1 MIAQPGGFGAIVRRH
16 CYRGGKSATDT
27 LYCGENCPTLFKEL
41 CMSDNQ
47 ADLIVHARWIAPVAQ
62 DKEPSAEVLE
72 NHALVVRDGQI
83 VDLLPSALAN
93 EKWQAETV
101 QRLDSHLLIPGL
113 INAHTHAAMNLL
125 RGIADDLPLMT
136 WLEKHIW
143 PAEGQFVSEQ
153 FVFDGTRLAAAEM
166 IRSGTTCFAD
176 QYFFPASAARATVE
190 AGLRASLFCPI
201 LDFPTPMGAG
211 PEDYLRL
218 ATDAM
223 DEWRHDPRIQIG
235 FGPHAP
241 YTVSDGPLQ
250 KVLTLAEE
258 LDVPMMMHVH
268 ETAGEI
274 QMAAGNTGERP
285 LTRLK
290 NLGLLS
296 PRLLAVHMTQLTE
309 DEIALVAQTG
319 TQVVHCPESNLK
331 LASGFAPVEKL
342 RKAGVNV
349 ALGTDGA
356 ASNNDLDMI
365 GEARTAAFLGKGVS
379 LQADA
384 LPASEILQMA
394 TLNGARALGRD
405 DQLGSLEIGKQADMV
420 AVDMNRLET
429 QPVYDPVAQLIY
441 AASRDQVTHTW
452 VGGRCLME
460 NRKLTTLN
468 EAVILK
474 NAQQWQEKIA
484 GADRD

>member
-1 MIAQPGGFGAIVRRH
+1 
-16 CYRGGKSATDT
+16 
-27 LYCGENCPTLFKEL
+27 
-41 CMSDNQ
+41 
-47 ADLIVHARWIAPVAQ
+47 
-62 DKEPSAEVLE
+62 
-72 NHALVVRDGQI
+72 
-83 VDLLPSALAN
+83 
-93 EKWQAETV
+93 
-101 QRLDSHLLIPGL
+101 
-113 INAHTHAAMNLL
+113 
-125 RGIADDLPLMT
+125 
-136 WLEKHIW
+136 
-143 PAEGQFVSEQ
+143 
-153 FVFDGTRLAAAEM
+153 
-166 IRSGTTCFAD
+166 
-176 QYFFPASAARATVE
+176 
-190 AGLRASLFCPI
+190 
-201 LDFPTPMGAG
+201 
-211 PEDYLRL
+211 
-218 ATDAM
+218 
-223 DEWRHDPRIQIG
+223 
-235 FGPHAP
+235 
-241 YTVSDGPLQ
+241 
-250 KVLTLAEE
+250 
-258 LDVPMMMHVH
+258 MMHVH

-274 QMAAGNTGERP
+274 QMAGGNTGERP

-309 DEIALVAQTG
+309 DEIALVAETG

-331 LASGFAPVEKL
+331 LASGFAPVETP

-365 GEARTAAFLGKGVS
+365 GEARMAAFLGKGVS

-384 LPASEILQMA
+384 LPAADILQMA

-405 DQLGSLEIGKQADMV
+405 DQIGSLEIGKQADMA
-420 AVDMNRLET
+420 AVDLNRLET

-452 VGGRCLME
+452 VGGRCLMD
-460 NRKLTTLN
+460 NRTLTTLN

>member
-1 MIAQPGGFGAIVRRH
+1 
-16 CYRGGKSATDT
+16 
-27 LYCGENCPTLFKEL
+27 
-41 CMSDNQ
+41 
-47 ADLIVHARWIAPVAQ
+47 
-62 DKEPSAEVLE
+62 
-72 NHALVVRDGQI
+72 
-83 VDLLPSALAN
+83 
-93 EKWQAETV
+93 
-101 QRLDSHLLIPGL
+101 
-113 INAHTHAAMNLL
+113 
-125 RGIADDLPLMT
+125 
-136 WLEKHIW
+136 
-143 PAEGQFVSEQ
+143 
-153 FVFDGTRLAAAEM
+153 
-166 IRSGTTCFAD
+166 
-176 QYFFPASAARATVE
+176 
-190 AGLRASLFCPI
+190 
-201 LDFPTPMGAG
+201 
-211 PEDYLRL
+211 
-218 ATDAM
+218 
-223 DEWRHDPRIQIG
+223 
-235 FGPHAP
+235 
-241 YTVSDGPLQ
+241 
-250 KVLTLAEE
+250 VLTLAEE

-274 QMAAGNTGERP
+274 QMAVGNTGERP

-309 DEIALVAQTG
+309 DEIALVAETG

-331 LASGFAPVEKL
+331 LASGFAPVETL
-342 RKAGVNV
+342 RRAGVNV

-420 AVDMNRLET
+420 AVDLNRLET

-452 VGGRCLME
+452 VGGRCLMD

-484 GADRD
+484 GANSD

>member
-1 MIAQPGGFGAIVRRH
+1 
-16 CYRGGKSATDT
+16 
-27 LYCGENCPTLFKEL
+27 
-41 CMSDNQ
+41 MSDHQ
-47 ADLIVHARWIAPVAQ
+47 ADLIVHARWIATV
-62 DKEPSAEVLE
+62 SADDAVLE
-72 NHALVVRDGQI
+72 NHALVVKDGLI
-83 VDLLPSALAN
+83 ADLLPSELAD
-93 EKWQAETV
+93 EKWQADTV
-101 QRLDSHLLIPGL
+101 TRLDDHLLIPGL
-113 INAHTHAAMNLL
+113 VNAHTHAAMNLL

-153 FVFDGTRLAAAEM
+153 FVYEGTRLAAAEM
-166 IRSGTTCFAD
+166 IRSGTTTFAD
-176 QYFFPASAARATVE
+176 MYFFPASAAKATVE
-190 AGLRASLFCPI
+190 AGLRATLFCPL

-211 PEDYLRL
+211 PDDYIRL

-241 YTVSDGPLQ
+241 YTVSDEPLQ

-274 QMAAGNTGERP
+274 QMAVGNTGERP

-290 NLGLLS
+290 ALGLLS
-296 PRLLAVHMTQLTE
+296 PRLLAVHMTQLT
-309 DEIALVAQTG
+309 DEEIELVAETG
-319 TQVVHCPESNLK
+319 THVVHCPESNLK

-342 RKAGVNV
+342 RKGQINV

-365 GEARTAAFLGKGVS
+365 GEARTAAFLAKGVS

-384 LPASEILQMA
+384 LPAADVLKMA
-394 TLNGARALGRD
+394 TLNGAKALGRD
-405 DQLGSLEIGKQADMV
+405 DEIGSLEIGKQADMV
-420 AVDMNRLET
+420 AVDLNRLET

-452 VGGRCLME
+452 VGGRCLMDS
-460 NRKLTTLN
+460 RKLTTLN
-468 EAVILK
+468 EALILK
-474 NAQQWQEKIA
+474 NAQQWQQTIA
-484 GADRD
+484 GANNRDR

>member
-1 MIAQPGGFGAIVRRH
+1 
-16 CYRGGKSATDT
+16 
-27 LYCGENCPTLFKEL
+27 
-41 CMSDNQ
+41 
-47 ADLIVHARWIAPVAQ
+47 
-62 DKEPSAEVLE
+62 
-72 NHALVVRDGQI
+72 
-83 VDLLPSALAN
+83 
-93 EKWQAETV
+93 
-101 QRLDSHLLIPGL
+101 
-113 INAHTHAAMNLL
+113 MNLL

-274 QMAAGNTGERP
+274 QMAVGNTGERP

-309 DEIALVAQTG
+309 DEIALVAETG

-331 LASGFAPVEKL
+331 LASGFAPVETL

-365 GEARTAAFLGKGVS
+365 GEARMAAFLGKGVS

-384 LPASEILQMA
+384 LPAAEILQMA

-420 AVDMNRLET
+420 AVDLNRLET

-452 VGGRCLME
+452 VGGRCLMD

>member
-1 MIAQPGGFGAIVRRH
+1 
-16 CYRGGKSATDT
+16 
-27 LYCGENCPTLFKEL
+27 
-41 CMSDNQ
+41 MSDHQ
-47 ADLIVHARWIAPVAQ
+47 ADLIVHARWIAPVA
-62 DKEPSAEVLE
+62 PAASLLE
-72 NHALVVRDGQI
+72 NHALVVRDGRI
-83 VDLLPSALAN
+83 VDLLPSALAG
-93 EKWQAETV
+93 EKWQSPTV
-101 QRLDSHLLIPGL
+101 QHLETHLLTPGL
-113 INAHTHAAMNLL
+113 VNAHTHAAMNLL

-143 PAEGQFVSEQ
+143 PAEGRFISDQFVQ
-153 FVFDGTRLAAAEM
+153 DGTRLAAAEM

-190 AGLRASLFCPI
+190 AGLRATLFCPL

-211 PEDYLRL
+211 PEDYLRA
-218 ATDAM
+218 ATEAM

-241 YTVSDGPLQ
+241 YTVSDEPLQ
-250 KVLTLAEE
+250 KVVTLAEE
-258 LDVPMMMHVH
+258 LDVPVMMHVH

-274 QMAAGNTGERP
+274 QMAVGNTGERP

-290 NLGLLS
+290 ALGLLS
-296 PRLLAVHMTQLTE
+296 PRLLAVHMTQLT
-309 DEIALVAQTG
+309 DEEITLVAETG

-342 RKAGVNV
+342 RQAGINV

-365 GEARTAAFLGKGVS
+365 GEARTAAFLAKGVS

-384 LPASEILQMA
+384 LPAAEVLQMA

-405 DQLGSLEIGKQADMV
+405 DEIGSLEIGKQADMI
-420 AVDMNRLET
+420 AVDLNRLET
-429 QPVYDPVAQLIY
+429 QPVYDPVAQFVY
-441 AASRDQVTHTW
+441 AATRDQVTHSW
-452 VGGRCLME
+452 VGGRCLMD
-460 NRKLTTLN
+460 NRQLTTLN
-468 EAVILK
+468 EPLILK

>member
-1 MIAQPGGFGAIVRRH
+1 
-16 CYRGGKSATDT
+16 
-27 LYCGENCPTLFKEL
+27 
-41 CMSDNQ
+41 MSDNQ
-47 ADLIVHARWIAPVAQ
+47 ADLIVHARWIAPVDPQ
-62 DKEPSAEVLE
+62 GTVLE
-72 NHALVVRDGQI
+72 NHALVVKDGRI
-83 VDLLPSALAN
+83 ADLLPSALAN
-93 EKWQAETV
+93 EKWQSED
-101 QRLDSHLLIPGL
+101 QQHLGDHLLIPGL
-113 INAHTHAAMNLL
+113 VNAHTHAAMNLL

-143 PAEGQFVSEQ
+143 PAEGRFISESFVY
-153 FVFDGTRLAAAEM
+153 DGTRLAAAEM

-176 QYFFPASAARATVE
+176 MYFFPAHAARATVE
-190 AGLRASLFCPI
+190 AGLRASLFCPL

-223 DEWRHDPRIQIG
+223 DEWQHEPRIQIG

-241 YTVSDGPLQ
+241 YTVSDAPLQ
-250 KVLTLAEE
+250 KVITLAEE
-258 LDVPMMMHVH
+258 LDVPVMMHVH

-274 QMAAGNTGERP
+274 QMAVGNTGERP
-285 LTRLK
+285 LTRLH

-296 PRLLAVHMTQLTE
+296 PRLLAVHMTQLTD
-309 DEIALVAQTG
+309 DEIALVAETG
-319 TQVVHCPESNLK
+319 THVVHCPESNLK

-342 RKAGVNV
+342 RKANINV

-356 ASNNDLDMI
+356 ASNNDLDML
-365 GEARTAAFLGKGVS
+365 GEARTAAFLTKGVS

-384 LPASEILQMA
+384 LPAMETLRMA
-394 TLNGARALGRD
+394 TLNGAKALGRD
-405 DQLGSLEIGKQADMV
+405 DDIGSLEIGKQADMV
-420 AVDMNRLET
+420 AVDLNRLET

-441 AASRDQVTHTW
+441 AATRDQITHTW
-452 VGGRCLME
+452 VGGRCLMD

-468 EAVILK
+468 EALILN